1 MAIYFTPL
9 IFNCIFQVIKKH
21 FKISEISIFGK
32 KINYDKLYLIIFFS
46 ILFFIS
52 AFRPYTVGT
61 DTSHYIGFYD
71 SYLEAGNSYL
81 INLDIEIGYKILI
94 YLSSFFSNS
103 RFLLIITSLI
113 ICIGYYLFINKNSND
128 VYFSSF
134 LFVTLYFFC
143 LSLNIQR
150 QSISMLFIAESIIRL
165 SNNDYK
171 FYSIFVLLASLFHIT
186 CLITLILFPIHILL
200 KQKKLDNILDS
211 ILIAIFSFSVF
222 FIDLLIQLVIIIFP
236 KYSYY
241 LNHSFYSEKMT
252 TNEFVYYLL
261 LFLLLM
267 LSLIKILIYFN
278 NKFKVSKKIVNL
290 LDISTIVILFSC
302 LIFCINNNRIIGL
315 ICFIVIILHN
325 YLSGN
330 KDLIYYSIVLSL
342 FVVFLQ
348 AKMAIF
354 DRFIWFFSIMLIIEI
369 PNLCMKRKEIKI
381 LFYLGSLMYFLRLL
395 LINSCQVVPY
405 FINNIF

>member
-21 FKISEISIFGK
+21 FKISEISVFGK

-71 SYLEAGNSYL
+71 LYLEAGNSYL

-103 RFLLIITSLI
+103 RFLLILTSLI
-113 ICIGYYLFINKNSND
+113 ICTGYYLFINKNSND

-165 SNNDYK
+165 SKNDYK

-200 KQKKLDNILDS
+200 KHKKFDNILDS
-211 ILIAIFSFSVF
+211 ILIATFSFSMF
-222 FIDLLIQLVIIIFP
+222 FIDLLIQFVIMILP

-241 LNHSFYSEKMT
+241 LNHSFYSEKMIN
-252 TNEFVYYLL
+252 NELLYYIL
-261 LFLLLM
+261 LFLLFIF
-267 LSLIKILIYFN
+267 SLAQILIN
-278 NKFKVSKKIVNL
+278 INKKFKVSKKVVNL
-290 LDISTIVILFSC
+290 LNISINVILFIS
-302 LIFCINNNRIIGL
+302 LIFCISNNRIIGL
-315 ICFIVIILHN
+315 ICFVVIVLHN
-325 YLSGN
+325 YLSNN
-330 KDLIYYSIVLSL
+330 KDLIYYSVFLAL
-342 FVVFLQ
+342 LVVFFQ

-354 DRFIWFFSIMLIIEI
+354 DRFIWFFFIMLIIEV
-369 PNLCMKRKEIKI
+369 PNLCVKYKKIKI
-381 LFYLGSLMYFLRLL
+381 LFYLGSLTYFLRLL
-395 LINSCQVVPY
+395 LINSCEVVPY